1 MSSLLSESIDNA
13 LSAVTGRS
21 SPSWSS
27 ADSRGFTLAG
37 DLTVSLGADPP
48 IRREPTRSSV
58 ASVALLASASFLS
71 LLSAASSLHLWIVRL
86 QSRSTLGYSPL
97 NFMDTIL
104 PISTIAAV
112 GSLPA

>member
-1 MSSLLSESIDNA
+1 MSGLLSESIDNA

-37 DLTVSLGADPP
+37 DLTVSLDADPP

-58 ASVALLASASFLS
+58 ASVALLASSFLS
-71 LLSAASSLHLWIVRL
+71 LLSAALSLHLWIVRL